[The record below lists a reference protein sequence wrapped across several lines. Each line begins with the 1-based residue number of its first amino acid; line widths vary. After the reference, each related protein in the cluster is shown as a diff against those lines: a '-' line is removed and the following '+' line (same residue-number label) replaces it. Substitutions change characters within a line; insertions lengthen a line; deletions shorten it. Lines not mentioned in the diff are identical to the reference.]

1 MAAPSA
7 AEDSCSLQKYFGG
20 TCDHAE
26 HYSLKDCNKT
36 ITGHLRYCKLG
47 NNDILDEAELLCKR
61 AGIWK
66 WSSKTDRGATICP
79 SHRHLYGIGWK
90 PGLKC
95 GFPGHPQFSK
105 KGKPQRGMTV
115 RMCELAQLR
124 WGYLCRLGTG
134 ICRQCLDEVSDTCT
148 SESNPGIDLSNN
160 LQEDILKFGEANN
173 MSNDISEKYD
183 IRDDQKVIPQ
193 RESNRLRKTKE
204 QSYTEEL
211 KDLSQ
216 NSQTSQSIYLS
227 QDSQISN
234 WSDDVGMH
242 TLNRIN
248 TALVSV
254 SKGSFSPLKYQL
266 ETPLDKIKE
275 STLRYIKR
283 KANQSVDCVMEAIA
297 PGQGV
302 AVKKIFLRE
311 MKNPHD
317 QNVVQT
323 DLVQEILQLYNVT
336 TDNRVRRQLLA
347 LISKQLSKQEL
358 MKAIPDLTTY
368 RIDQARLDITT
379 AFFFWYATC

>member
-1 MAAPSA
+1 MATTLTAWGDMVTSKFYIIIIEPV
-7 AEDSCSLQKYFGG
+7 
-20 TCDHAE
+20 TCRVIE
-26 HYSLKDCNKT
+26 RYYDCNSC
-36 ITGHLRYCKLG
+36 ICY
-47 NNDILDEAELLCKR
+47 KR
-61 AGIWK
+61 AGIWN
-66 WSSKTDRGATICP
+66 WSSKTDRGVTIYP
-79 SHRHLYGIGWK
+79 THRHLYGIGWK

-105 KGKPQRGMTV
+105 KGKPQRGMT
-115 RMCELAQLR
+115 
-124 WGYLCRLGTG
+124 
-134 ICRQCLDEVSDTCT
+134 
-148 SESNPGIDLSNN
+148 
-160 LQEDILKFGEANN
+160 EDILKFGEANN

-193 RESNRLRKTKE
+193 RESNRLRKTNE
-204 QSYTEEL
+204 V
-211 KDLSQ
+211 
-216 NSQTSQSIYLS
+216 I
-227 QDSQISN
+227 ISLMIITYR
-234 WSDDVGMH
+234 WCKV
-242 TLNRIN
+242 T
-248 TALVSV
+248 
-254 SKGSFSPLKYQL
+254 Q
-266 ETPLDKIKE
+266 
-275 STLRYIKR
+275 R

-347 LISKQLSKQEL
+347 LISKQLDKQEL

-379 AFFFWYATC
+379 AFSSGMQLLKNENIIENVWMMKSCNMHSGFFIHPLSKLCLMEPEI

>member
-1 MAAPSA
+1 MAAPNA
-7 AEDSCSLQKYFGG
+7 VEDTCSLQKSFGE
-20 TCDHAE
+20 TCDHTE

-36 ITGHLRYCKLG
+36 ITGHLRYCKLD
-47 NNDILDEAELLCKR
+47 NNDILDEAELLYKR
-61 AGIWK
+61 AGIWN
-66 WSSKTDRGATICP
+66 WSSKTDRGVTIYP
-79 SHRHLYGIGWK
+79 THRHLFGIGWK

-105 KGKPQRGMTV
+105 KGKSQRGMT
-115 RMCELAQLR
+115 
-124 WGYLCRLGTG
+124 
-134 ICRQCLDEVSDTCT
+134 
-148 SESNPGIDLSNN
+148 
-160 LQEDILKFGEANN
+160 EDILKFGEANN

-183 IRDDQKVIPQ
+183 IRDDQKVRPQ
-193 RESNRLRKTKE
+193 RESNRLRKTNE
-204 QSYTEEL
+204 QSNTEEL
-211 KDLSQ
+211 TDLSQ
-216 NSQTSQSIYLS
+216 NSQTSQSIDLS

-234 WSDDVGMH
+234 WSDDVGIH
-242 TLNRIN
+242 NLNRIN

-379 AFFFWYATC
+379 AFSSGMQLLKNENIIENVWMMKSCNMHSGFFIHPLSKMGLMEPEI